1 MCLLCLTNISY
12 CSLLQI
18 IADVNILVWKLV
30 FRQQHNVGSRI
41 IIVDTKHQQPESKQG
56 REPYIPR
63 EVLRP
68 LAGMI
73 ARRLLAERTGEAA
86 NGNAQSDVP
95 ETLEDLTI
103 DLTGNAEVGQ

>member
-1 MCLLCLTNISY
+1 
-12 CSLLQI
+12 
-18 IADVNILVWKLV
+18 
-30 FRQQHNVGSRI
+30 
-41 IIVDTKHQQPESKQG
+41 
-56 REPYIPR
+56 
-63 EVLRP
+63 
-68 LAGMI
+68 MI